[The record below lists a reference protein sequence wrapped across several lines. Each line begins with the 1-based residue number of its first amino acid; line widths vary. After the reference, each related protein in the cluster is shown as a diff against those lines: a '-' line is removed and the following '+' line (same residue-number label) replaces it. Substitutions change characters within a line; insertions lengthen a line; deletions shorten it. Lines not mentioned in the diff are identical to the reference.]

1 MEWIARV
8 VNDKS
13 LTEFVTKNATD
24 LLGEQHVILMDHL
37 TLGED
42 FAIYLEKIPGVF
54 WVLGV
59 RPPEQESMPPLHNPG
74 MAPDENAMKIGIT
87 LMVENCVK
95 MLGS

>member
-1 MEWIARV
+1 L

-13 LTEFVTKNATD
+13 LTEFVKKNATD
-24 LLGEQHVILMDHL
+24 LLGEQNVILMDHL

-74 MAPDENAMKIGIT
+74 MAPDENAMKAGIA
-87 LMVENCVK
+87 LMVENCVQ
-95 MLGS
+95 MLSPRNV